1 MQILWVSQ
9 LLDSKVK
16 SPVSPLLS
24 VLDLAS
30 VGALMVF
37 SEAIERDVTA
47 RENKH
52 SSCYNS
58 SFVRTI

>member
-1 MQILWVSQ
+1 MQILWVSK

-16 SPVSPLLS
+16 SPVSLLLS

-30 VGALMVF
+30 VSALMVL
-37 SEAIERDVTA
+37 SKAIERDVTA

-52 SSCYNS
+52 NS
-58 SFVRTI
+58 SFVQTI